1 MRMKKKPD
9 LLAVLIIVVGLG
21 VIATTLAQ
29 GMLAPADTGTHLAS
43 NQTNTPPGDKT
54 LPPASKHATV
64 R

>member
-43 NQTNTPPGDKT
+43 NQTHAPLDDEA
-54 LPPASKHATV
+54 LPPASKHATAQ
-64 R
+64 